1 MAKNKFSEIYEVL
14 KEEILDGKYTSNM
27 MLPTELQLI
36 ERFSCSRNTVR
47 RAISQLN
54 AEGYVQSIKARVL

>member
-27 MLPTELQLI
+27 MLPT
-36 ERFSCSRNTVR
+36 
-47 RAISQLN
+47 
-54 AEGYVQSIKARVL
+54 

>member
-27 MLPTELQLI
+27 MLP
-36 ERFSCSRNTVR
+36 
-47 RAISQLN
+47 LN
-54 AEGYVQSIKARVL
+54 FNLLKGFHVAETLYVEQFLN